1 MIQKINFKKRREWDY
16 VGMLGVLP
24 VRNDGTC
31 QPGQF
36 CKCGKDGIAT
46 LTKVRGFDT
55 YMVLERIS
63 ENIVSVIL
71 K

>member
-1 MIQKINFKKRREWDY
+1 
-16 VGMLGVLP
+16 MLGVLP
-24 VRNDGTC
+24 VRDDGTC

-46 LTKVRGFDT
+46 LTKVKGFDT
-55 YMVLERIS
+55 YIVLERIS